1 MVEETIQVIRETEA
15 KAEAL
20 VKDAEV
26 QSKRILE
33 DASKEAESLKE
44 AMLKEIRLKADTIM
58 ADAKEQGAQ
67 SQKKAMSDVE
77 DDIKSLKEAAASKE
91 DEAVSLVIS
100 QLV

>member
-1 MVEETIQVIRETEA
+1 MIEETIQVIRETEA

-26 QSKRILE
+26 QCKKILE
-33 DASKEAESLKE
+33 EASKEAESLK
-44 AMLKEIRLKADTIM
+44 ADKIHEIRLKADTMM

-67 SQKKAMSDVE
+67 SQKAALSEVE
-77 DDIKSLKEAAASKE
+77 NDIKSLKEAAASKE
-91 DEAVSLVIS
+91 DEAVSLVMS